1 MNLDTHNAGD
11 VVAGQRRGG
20 ELDPE
25 LIAAACHGDAAEVER
40 LLANGADA
48 TACDGTGC
56 GILLHVARVLAQ
68 PAHLD
73 ILQMLLMAGANP
85 NQHHNG
91 GSALIHVASIGRED
105 DEALRER
112 CAALLIRYGARTTH
126 ANNDGVT
133 ALHMAAR
140 SGHAG
145 MVRRLLAAGAGV
157 DAEMFDGATP
167 LNLMV
172 RVADEWSVERRQETA
187 RVLLDAGADANHAG
201 RDGLSAWLQA
211 AERGDVPMLDLLQAH
226 GADILQCDA
235 RGCNALW
242 YSAGNRAMERLC
254 RMGVRP
260 PTSGKARRDFIK
272 HLRYKS
278 PDGNACLAL
287 CEALDRTSA
296 QHQALLAP
304 GAASAAW
311 RKTRRRS

>member
-1 MNLDTHNAGD
+1 MNLDTHDAGGA
-11 VVAGQRRGG
+11 VAGQRRGG
-20 ELDPE
+20 ELDPW
-25 LIAAACHGDAAEVER
+25 LIAAACRGDAAEVER

-48 TACDGTGC
+48 TARDGTGC

-73 ILQMLLMAGANP
+73 ILQLLLAAGANP
-85 NQHHNG
+85 NQGHDSGG
-91 GSALIHVASIGRED
+91 GSALIHVAGSGRED

-112 CAALLIRYGARTTH
+112 CAELFIRYGAKTTH

-140 SGHAG
+140 SGYAG
-145 MVRRLLAAGAGV
+145 MVRMLLAAGAGV
-157 DAEMFDGATP
+157 DPERSDGATP
-167 LNLMV
+167 LGLMV
-172 RVADEWSVERRQETA
+172 QAADEWSVERRQETA
-187 RVLLDAGADANHAG
+187 RTLLEAGADANHAG
-201 RDGLSAWLQA
+201 QDGLGAWLHA
-211 AERGDVPMLDLLQAH
+211 ARRGDVPMLDLLQAH

-235 RGCNALW
+235 KGCNALW
-242 YSAGNRAMERLC
+242 YSAGSRATERLC

-272 HLRYKS
+272 HRRYNS
-278 PDGNACLAL
+278 PDGEACLAL
-287 CEALDRTSA
+287 CETLDRTSA

-304 GAASAAW
+304 GAAW